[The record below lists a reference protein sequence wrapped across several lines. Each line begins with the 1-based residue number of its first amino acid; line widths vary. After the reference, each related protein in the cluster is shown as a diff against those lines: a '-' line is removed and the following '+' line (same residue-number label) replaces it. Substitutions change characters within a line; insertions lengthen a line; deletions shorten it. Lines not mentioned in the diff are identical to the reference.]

1 MGCSD
6 LDGVG
11 MEAIWRPAVTHEV
24 LCRRTYNDLMKKVEI
39 DFETVRRIGTAL
51 PDIEESTAYGMP
63 ALKIR
68 GKLLAALPANR
79 SVEPNSLVVCVS
91 SEQRD
96 ELLATDSD
104 VYYLTEHYE
113 GYDNVLVRFSQITM
127 EALQGLLMMAHKYRT
142 YSSRRPARV
151 K

>member
-1 MGCSD
+1 
-6 LDGVG
+6 
-11 MEAIWRPAVTHEV
+11 
-24 LCRRTYNDLMKKVEI
+24 MKKVGMN
-39 DFETVRRIGTAL
+39 FEAVRRIGAAL
-51 PDIEESTAYGMP
+51 PGVEESTAYGMP

-68 GKLLAALPANR
+68 GKLLATLPANR

-96 ELLATDSD
+96 ELLATDPV

-113 GYDNVLVRFSQITM
+113 GYDNVLVRLSQITT

-142 YSSRRPARV
+142 SSSRRATR
-151 K
+151 

>member
-1 MGCSD
+1 
-6 LDGVG
+6 
-11 MEAIWRPAVTHEV
+11 
-24 LCRRTYNDLMKKVEI
+24 
-39 DFETVRRIGTAL
+39 
-51 PDIEESTAYGMP
+51 MP

-91 SEQRD
+91 SDQRD
-96 ELLATDSD
+96 ELLATDPD

-113 GYDNVLVRFSQITM
+113 GYDNVLVRLAQITT

-142 YSSRRPARV
+142 NSSRRATR
-151 K
+151 

>member
-1 MGCSD
+1 
-6 LDGVG
+6 
-11 MEAIWRPAVTHEV
+11 
-24 LCRRTYNDLMKKVEI
+24 MKKVEI

-51 PDIEESTAYGMP
+51 PDVEESTAYGMP

-79 SVEPNSLVVCVS
+79 SVEPNSLVICVS

-142 YSSRRPARV
+142 CRSRRPARA

>member
-1 MGCSD
+1 MRKI
-6 LDGVG
+6 G
-11 MEAIWRPAVTHEV
+11 MNFEA
-24 LCRRTYNDLMKKVEI
+24 
-39 DFETVRRIGTAL
+39 VRRLGTAL
-51 PDIEESTAYGMP
+51 PSVEESTAYGMP

-96 ELLATDSD
+96 ELLAENPD

-113 GYDNVLVRFSQITM
+113 SYDTVLVRLSEITEEM
-127 EALQGLLMMAHKYRT
+127 LQGLLMMAYKYRT
-142 YSSRRPARV
+142 SGRRRPQ
-151 K
+151 

>member
-1 MGCSD
+1 MTAMSQ
-6 LDGVG
+6 LQRFAVEHKIILTKKVG
-11 MEAIWRPAVTHEV
+11 MNFEA
-24 LCRRTYNDLMKKVEI
+24 
-39 DFETVRRIGTAL
+39 VRRIGTAL
-51 PDIEESTAYGMP
+51 PGVEESTAYGMP

-68 GKLLAALPANR
+68 GKLLATLPANR

-96 ELLATDSD
+96 ELLETDPD

-113 GYDNVLVRFSQITM
+113 GYDNVLVRLSQITT

-142 YSSRRPARV
+142 SSSRRVTR
-151 K
+151 